1 MLRFIARR
9 LALAVVTLLLLS
21 VIVFMISNVLPQD
34 VGRSILGP
42 FAPEESVRA
51 LNERLG
57 TDRPR
62 HEQYVD
68 LLKGMVTFDFGES
81 YRGGQP
87 VGDLITATLQNS
99 AKLALLALALMVP
112 LGILGGT
119 IAALRRDTLLDR
131 AIVTLGLAGSSIP
144 EFVTA
149 TFLIVLVGLQLG
161 LLPVLATAPAD
172 ANVLVQVE
180 HLLMP
185 ALALVL
191 VYFGYIARMA
201 RAGMIV
207 ALDSDYTRTAV
218 MKGLSRTQVIRRHV
232 LRNALLPTVAVVA
245 TQIGYL
251 FGGLLAVELI
261 FNLNGL
267 GRLLVTSAKA
277 KDIPV
282 LQAGVLV
289 IGIIYMFATL
299 LADLLISWL
308 NPRIRLTAEHS

>member
-9 LALAVVTLLLLS
+9 LALAVITLLLLS
-21 VIVFMISNVLPQD
+21 VIIFMISNVLPQD

-42 FAPEESVRA
+42 FAPQESVDA
-51 LNERLG
+51 LNKRLG

-62 HEQYVD
+62 LEQYLD

-81 YRGGQP
+81 YQGGQP
-87 VGDLITATLQNS
+87 VGDMIKATLQNS
-99 AKLALLALALMVP
+99 AKLALLALLLTVP
-112 LGILGGT
+112 IGVIGGT
-119 IAALRRDTLLDR
+119 IAALRRDGLLDR
-131 AIVTLGLAGSSIP
+131 VIVMLGLAGSSIP

-149 TFLIVLVGLQLG
+149 TFLIVLLGLQLQ
-161 LLPVLATAPAD
+161 LLPVLGTWPPGASVFT
-172 ANVLVQVE
+172 QIE

-185 ALALVL
+185 AFALVL

-218 MKGLSRTQVIRRHV
+218 MKGLSKAQVIRRHV
-232 LRNALLPTVAVVA
+232 LRNALLPTIAVVA

-261 FNLNGL
+261 FNINGL

-277 KDIPV
+277 KDLPV

-289 IGIIYMFATL
+289 IAIIYMLATL

-308 NPRIRLTAEHS
+308 NPRIRLAAER

>member
-9 LALAVVTLLLLS
+9 LALALVTLFLLS
-21 VIVFMISNVLPQD
+21 VIVFLISNVLPQN

-42 FAPEESVRA
+42 FAPEESVAA

-62 HEQYVD
+62 LVQYAD
-68 LLKGMVTFDFGES
+68 LVKGMITFDFGES

-87 VGDLITATLQNS
+87 VGQMIADTLQNS
-99 AKLALLALALMVP
+99 AKLAVLALALIVP
-112 LGILGGT
+112 LGIAGGT
-119 IAALRRDTLLDR
+119 VAALRRDSLLDR
-131 AIVTLGLAGSSIP
+131 GIVMLGLAGSSIP

-149 TFLIVLVGLQLG
+149 TFLIVILGLQLNV
-161 LLPVLATAPAD
+161 LPTLATAPPD
-172 ANVLVQVE
+172 ANIFVQIE

-201 RAGMIV
+201 RAGLIV
-207 ALDSDYTRTAV
+207 ALDSDYTRTAI
-218 MKGLSRTQVIRRHV
+218 MKGLSRTYVIRKHV
-232 LRNALLPTVAVVA
+232 LRNGLLPTIAVVA

-277 KDIPV
+277 KDLPV

-308 NPRIRLTAEHS
+308 NPRIRLTAEQS

>member
-9 LALAVVTLLLLS
+9 LGLGVVTLLLLS
-21 VIVFMISNVLPQD
+21 VIVFAISTVLPQD

-42 FAPEESVRA
+42 FAPAESVAA

-57 TDRPR
+57 TNRPLPV
-62 HEQYVD
+62 QYLD

-81 YRGGQP
+81 YQGGQP
-87 VGDLITATLQNS
+87 VGQMITDTLQNS
-99 AKLALLALALMVP
+99 AKLAILALALTVP
-112 LGILGGT
+112 LGIVGGT
-119 IAALRRDTLLDR
+119 VAALRRDRLLDR
-131 AIVTLGLAGSSIP
+131 VIVMLGLAGSSLP

-149 TFLIVLVGLQLG
+149 TFLIVILGLQFG
-161 LLPVLATAPAD
+161 LLPTLATWPEGAG
-172 ANVLVQVE
+172 VLTQIE
-180 HLLMP
+180 YLLMP

-191 VYFGYIARMA
+191 VYFGYIARMT

-218 MKGLSRTQVIRRHV
+218 MKGLSRVQVIRRHV
-232 LRNALLPTVAVVA
+232 LRNALLPTIAVVA
-245 TQIGYL
+245 TQTGYL

-261 FNLNGL
+261 FNINGL

-277 KDIPV
+277 KDLPV
-282 LQAGVLV
+282 LQAGILV

-299 LADLLISWL
+299 VADVLISWL
-308 NPRIRLTAEHS
+308 NPRIRLAGER